1 MHDAVAGYVD
11 FEDIDIHPPQLFQF
25 FLRAVMGVP
34 YLDEVAVAVNGFF
47 AEEIAVLERAI
58 TLH

>member
-1 MHDAVAGYVD
+1 
-11 FEDIDIHPPQLFQF
+11 
-25 FLRAVMGVP
+25 MGVP